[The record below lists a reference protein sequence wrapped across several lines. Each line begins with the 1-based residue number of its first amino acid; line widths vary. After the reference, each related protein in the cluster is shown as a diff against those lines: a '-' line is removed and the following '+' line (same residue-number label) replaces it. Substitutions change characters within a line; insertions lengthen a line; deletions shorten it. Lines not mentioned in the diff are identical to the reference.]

1 MENKQDLARR
11 FAEEVR
17 QAMISEDGRHAMAE
31 KIVKYVSDSVEQN
44 DVASL
49 LLPKETIPI
58 GTNAEFALPT
68 RLKVYWHEPGS
79 YAPRTQMS
87 QKVFTVPTWMLS
99 AHPEYE
105 ISQLEAGRYGTVQ
118 DQVSAAKEAILG
130 AINARV
136 FNTVKGSI
144 ATTDRNYAACSGAN
158 ILTKTALD
166 NAINWVEDQTG
177 GAAAI
182 VGRRNLLWSML
193 DFNTGTNSEVGVF
206 GDATKEAI
214 MKTGKIPTY
223 RGVPV
228 VGLKQWRDGFGRLT
242 IPQNEILVVGNDIG
256 KYVVN
261 QELQSKDATDVDT
274 LHWHIHMYM
283 RMGAAVFFPE
293 RSYRISISV

>member
-1 MENKQDLARR
+1 MELKHDLARR
-11 FAEEVR
+11 FAEEIR
-17 QAMISEDGRHAMAE
+17 QAMDNDDARHAMAE

-49 LLPKETIPI
+49 LLPKETIPV
-58 GTNAEFALPT
+58 GTSAEFALPG

-105 ISQLEAGRYGTVQ
+105 ISQLEAGRYGSVQ
-118 DQVSAAKEAILG
+118 DQISAAKEAILG

-136 FNTVKGSI
+136 FNTVKGSV
-144 ATTDRNYAACSGAN
+144 ATTDRNYTAISGAN
-158 ILTKTALD
+158 ILTKVALD
-166 NAINWVEDQTG
+166 NAINWVEDQVG
-177 GAAAI
+177 GAVAI
-182 VGRRNLLWSML
+182 VGRRNLLYTLL
-193 DFNTGTNSEVGVF
+193 DFGTSGTADTGVF
-206 GDATKEAI
+206 SDEQKNTVIKN
-214 MKTGKIPTY
+214 GKIPVY

-228 VGLKQWRDGFGRLT
+228 VGLKQWRDGFGRMT
-242 IPQNEILVVGNDIG
+242 IPQNEILVVGADLG

-261 QELQSKDATDVDT
+261 QELKSKDDTDVDT

-283 RMGAAVFFPE
+283 KMGAAVFFPE
-293 RSYRISISV
+293 RMYRIAISV